1 MTSPPRIDISG
12 RREGVWSEHAFVW
25 LCRFAVFAPL
35 VVLAWL
41 LGKVI
46 AQGLG
51 RIDVAF
57 LLETPSQ
64 LDATIGGI
72 WPALMGSL
80 WLISLT
86 AAVSLP
92 LGVGAAVYLEEY
104 GKRSKLATIIEIA
117 IANLAGVPSIIYGM
131 LGLGLFVRAMA
142 LGETVISGALTLS
155 ILVLPV
161 VIMSS
166 REALRTVKDALRE
179 AALGLGATRW
189 QTTRHVVLPMALPG
203 ILTGAI
209 LAISRAIG
217 ETAPLVV
224 VGAFAYISYAPDGL
238 DADYTALP
246 MQIFQ
251 WTSSPQRAFL
261 TNAAAVIVA
270 FCRTPEQADLYHRF
284 GINLLVFSDQPARQL
299 TEAVRAAANGTA
311 PTKQPGPTT
320 H

>member
-1 MTSPPRIDISG
+1 MSPSKRPRIDVTAA
-12 RREGVWSEHAFVW
+12 REGVWTETIFVW
-25 LCRFAVFAPL
+25 ICRFAVFAPL
-35 VVLAWL
+35 IVLGWL

-46 AQGLG
+46 ATGIG
-51 RIDVAF
+51 RIDMDF
-57 LLETPSQ
+57 LLEAPSQ
-64 LDATIGGI
+64 LNAASGGI

-80 WLISLT
+80 WLITLT
-86 AAVSLP
+86 AAISLP
-92 LGVGAAVYLEEY
+92 IGVGAAVYLEEY
-104 GKRSKLATIIEIA
+104 GKRSKLATAVEIA

-142 LGETVISGALTLS
+142 LGETVLAGALTLS

-189 QTTRHVVLPMALPG
+189 QTTRHVVLPMAIPG

-261 TNAAAVIVA
+261 VNAAAGIVVLMFTLFLLNSIA
-270 FCRTPEQADLYHRF
+270 IVLRNRF
-284 GINLLVFSDQPARQL
+284 QKRM
-299 TEAVRAAANGTA
+299 
-311 PTKQPGPTT
+311 
-320 H
+320 

>member
-1 MTSPPRIDISG
+1 MSPPLKRAPIDMTA
-12 RREGVWSEHAFVW
+12 RREGVWAEAGFVW

-41 LGKVI
+41 LAGVI
-46 AQGLG
+46 AQGLD
-51 RIDVAF
+51 RIDVDF
-57 LLETPSQ
+57 LLEAPSQ
-64 LDATIGGI
+64 LDAATGGI

-80 WLISLT
+80 WLIVLT
-86 AAVSLP
+86 ALVSLP
-92 LGVGAAVYLEEY
+92 IGVGAAVYLEEY
-104 GKRSKLATIIEIA
+104 GKRSRLATIVEIA

-142 LGETVISGALTLS
+142 LGETVLSGALTLS

-261 TNAAAVIVA
+261 TNAAAGIVVLMFTLFLLNSIA
-270 FCRTPEQADLYHRF
+270 IVLRNRF
-284 GINLLVFSDQPARQL
+284 QKRM
-299 TEAVRAAANGTA
+299 
-311 PTKQPGPTT
+311 
-320 H
+320 